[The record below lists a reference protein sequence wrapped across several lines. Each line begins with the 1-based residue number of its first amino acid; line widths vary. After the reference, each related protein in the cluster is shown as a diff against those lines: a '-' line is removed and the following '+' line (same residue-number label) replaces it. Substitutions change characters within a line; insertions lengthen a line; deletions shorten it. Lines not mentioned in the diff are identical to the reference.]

1 MTGRYGDLDYPSL
14 TKRSFLVGVALIVVG
29 EAGDAF
35 LSTSASSVPA
45 WEHQLLVGAAILGV
59 LVALCSPF
67 LFGIV
72 LPLTE

>member
-14 TKRSFLVGVALIVVG
+14 TKRSFLVGVFLIVVG

-35 LSTSASSVPA
+35 LSQSGGSVPA
-45 WEHQLLVGAAILGV
+45 WEQQVLVSAAILGV
-59 LVALCSPF
+59 LIALVSPF